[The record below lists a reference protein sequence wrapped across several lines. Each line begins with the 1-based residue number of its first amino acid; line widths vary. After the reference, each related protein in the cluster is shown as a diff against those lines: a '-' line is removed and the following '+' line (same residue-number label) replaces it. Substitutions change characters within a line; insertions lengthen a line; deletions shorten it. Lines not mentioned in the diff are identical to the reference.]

1 MSDVDLDAKRKKE
14 KLIMPTMRNLS
25 VDSLHLDLT
34 NYRTIP
40 QKDEIDAI
48 NALITI
54 DSGWFW
60 ALMDSLLED
69 GYNPTENIIV
79 LHSDGKYVV
88 REGNRRIAILK
99 IIFWICKRYRH

>member
-1 MSDVDLDAKRKKE
+1 MQ
-14 KLIMPTMRNLS
+14 NLS
-25 VDSLHLDLT
+25 VDSLSLDLT

-40 QKDEIDAI
+40 QKDENDAI

-54 DSGWFW
+54 DPDWFW

-88 REGNRRIAILK
+88 REGNRRIAVLK
-99 IIFWICKRYRH
+99 IIFGYVKDIDIDDSVMS